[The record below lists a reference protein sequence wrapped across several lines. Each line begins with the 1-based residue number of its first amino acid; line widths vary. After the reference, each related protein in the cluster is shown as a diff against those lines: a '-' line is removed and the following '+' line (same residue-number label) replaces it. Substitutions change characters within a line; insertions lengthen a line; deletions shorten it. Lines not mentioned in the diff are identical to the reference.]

1 VFCRDDGSP
10 YTASMV
16 KRWSADACKRA
27 GLARA
32 TLHGLRHSYGSALG
46 NTGGGRDVVRVLL
59 GHSSDAMAARY
70 THLSEGYMRE
80 AVERLVEVRG
90 RVGASAIIEQPS
102 DEKAR

>member
-1 VFCRDDGSP
+1 MPANGRGWP
-10 YTASMV
+10 AS
-16 KRWSADACKRA
+16 RF
-27 GLARA
+27 
-32 TLHGLRHSYGSALG
+32 TGSATATAAPWER
-46 NTGGGRDVVRVLL
+46 NTGAGRDVVRVLL

-90 RVGASAIIEQPS
+90 RLGASAITEQPS